1 MFDLEDASTDGTID
15 AQEFASVC
23 ASYGPDKTECELAFK
38 KMSKVTK
45 KNLFIFNKK
54 KNLIS
59 LILFQGAVEVDRE
72 EFAKLW
78 KEYFASEDPNAP
90 GNFIFGKTSF

>member
-38 KMSKVTK
+38 KMSKVTFK
-45 KNLFIFNKK
+45 IFQKIFLFIKYSF
-54 KNLIS
+54 
-59 LILFQGAVEVDRE
+59 RE
-72 EFAKLW
+72 LLK
-78 KEYFASEDPNAP
+78 
-90 GNFIFGKTSF
+90 